1 MVSSDRIVAYRYLF
15 KMPKIYEC
23 RRSYTTPRGKPS
35 PTRKIQHRG
44 GPDREESQVLT
55 RQFSG
60 GISPSP
66 GGEARRRVRKS
77 EVASL
82 FAQEWRLKNSSLMLS
97 PTQLALL
104 LAEFI
109 KYILIKTCQFRSSIY
124 SFPKSLS
131 RPKTESWRRRFGLA
145 LLAMGG
151 RARRGAPRVFWG
163 WCRETK

>member
-66 GGEARRRVRKS
+66 GGEARRCQAEGPKKRGRLAFRSRMK
-77 EVASL
+77 
-82 FAQEWRLKNSSLMLS
+82 AQEFFANVITHTTCSTSSRIHQIHPYQNLPISFLN
-97 PTQLALL
+97 LL
-104 LAEFI
+104 I
-109 KYILIKTCQFRSSIY
+109 
-124 SFPKSLS
+124 PKK
-131 RPKTESWRRRFGLA
+131 PIETED
-145 LLAMGG
+145 
-151 RARRGAPRVFWG
+151 
-163 WCRETK
+163 